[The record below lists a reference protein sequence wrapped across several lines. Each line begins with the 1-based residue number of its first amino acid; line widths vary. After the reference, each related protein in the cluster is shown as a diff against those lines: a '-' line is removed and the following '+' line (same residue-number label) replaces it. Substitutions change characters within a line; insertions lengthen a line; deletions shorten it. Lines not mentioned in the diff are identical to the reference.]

1 MKQQSCM
8 AVVAVLL
15 CSLTLPCSGLAET
28 GRPNIV
34 WISLEDITPM
44 MGCYGDKY
52 ARTPVFDKFAAQGI
66 RYTHAHSVAPV
77 CSISRSIISGLYPT
91 SLGTHHH
98 RSNVG
103 EPPAFVKMLPNLL
116 TEAGYYTSNNAKQ
129 DYNIGGVRWHETSKK
144 AHWRNRPDKEQPLRT
159 QRAFSAR
166 HQGDH
171 RPGDLLPLGTCCPSA
186 KRRLRERNKHFE
198 ETGWFKH
205 SIRHSHAAIGVPFSF
220 KTVPATAPQACRLS
234 RLELQLYRL
243 DLSVSPIGEGEGDV
257 RDTTFRIAGDP
268 DRAVEEVASSSSLFV
283 CYAPLDLRASF
294 YHVGE

>member
-77 CSISRSIISGLYPT
+77 CSISRSSIISGLYPT
-91 SLGTHHH
+91 SLGTC
-98 RSNVG
+98 S
-103 EPPAFVKMLPNLL
+103 
-116 TEAGYYTSNNAKQ
+116 
-129 DYNIGGVRWHETSKK
+129 
-144 AHWRNRPDKEQPLRT
+144 
-159 QRAFSAR
+159 
-166 HQGDH
+166 
-171 RPGDLLPLGTCCPSA
+171 PSA

-198 ETGWFKH
+198 ETGWLKH
-205 SIRHSHAAIGVPFSF
+205 SIRHSHAAFGVPFSF
-220 KTVPATAPQACRLS
+220 NTVPATAPQACRLS

-243 DLSVSPIGEGEGDV
+243 DLSVSPIGKGEGDV

-268 DRAVEEVASSSSLFV
+268 DRAVEEVASSSSLFI

-294 YHVGE
+294 HQVGE